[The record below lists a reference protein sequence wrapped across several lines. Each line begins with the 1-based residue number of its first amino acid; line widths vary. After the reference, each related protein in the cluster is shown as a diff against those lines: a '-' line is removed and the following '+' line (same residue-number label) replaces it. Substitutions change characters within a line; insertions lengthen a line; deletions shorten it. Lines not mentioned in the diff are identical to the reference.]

1 MAGGK
6 LSPRQKMINLM
17 YLVFIAMMA
26 LNMSKEVLSA
36 FGLMNEKFEMANQ
49 TSEEINKVSL
59 KELSIRAVENPS
71 RYAEPYKKAQE
82 IEKISDDFYNY
93 VQSLKAP
100 ILEAYPIDPETNQLP
115 FEQMDKGDVIDMN
128 WFIGDK
134 YTEKGEEIINRF
146 DKFRKDIK
154 EVIANDVKYQFF
166 IDDLEERFNTNPVKN
181 SEGHEV
187 PYLDYHYKGFPA
199 IASLA
204 KLSALQN
211 DVRELQHEAY
221 SIFLGNTLKQEAS
234 MRNFRA
240 YVITDKSVYFSG
252 EPVKGRVVL
261 GRFDNKTVPNK
272 VIVNGQSINLSNA
285 NAFKDGQV
293 QINSVA
299 GGVGEHKFSGKFVF
313 VEDGETIEVDI
324 DNSNYLVVPRPNSAT
339 IAADKMN
346 VVYLGLDNPISAS
359 FAGVP
364 NDKVTVT
371 ASSGSLKKIADGK
384 YMLKPAQGTTVTI
397 TATGTL
403 PDGKTV
409 SDKQVFRIKQMPAPA
424 GLIRGEKSAKGP
436 VDNLM
441 ISSVGVAMED
451 FDFDVNLITTG
462 FTITFP
468 NNMGSV
474 RCEGTKL
481 NEEAK
486 RKASRLRPGD
496 IVIIRN
502 IKAKIQ
508 GAEGLMVKNPSDATY
523 QIL

>member
-36 FGLMNEKFEMANQ
+36 FGLMNEKFEKANH
-49 TSEEINKVSL
+49 TSQSINETSL
-59 KELSIRAVENPS
+59 KELSIRAEENPS
-71 RYAEPYKKAQE
+71 RYAEPYQKAQE
-82 IEKISDDFYNY
+82 IEKISNDFYSY

-100 ILEAYPIDPETNQLP
+100 ILEAYPVDPETKQLP

-134 YTEKGEEIINRF
+134 YTEKGQEIINRF

-154 EVIANDVKYQFF
+154 GVIGNDVKYKFF

-181 SEGHEV
+181 AQGREI

-199 IASLA
+199 IATLA
-204 KLSALQN
+204 KLSAVQN
-211 DVRELQHEAY
+211 DIRELQHGAY

-234 MRNFRA
+234 MRNFKA

-252 EPVKGRVVL
+252 ESVKGRVVL

-293 QINSVA
+293 QISSVA
-299 GGVGEHKFSGKFVF
+299 GGVGEHNFTGKFVF

-324 DNSNYLVVPRPNSAT
+324 DNSNYIVVPRPNSAT

-359 FAGVP
+359 FAGIP
-364 NDKVTVT
+364 NDKVNVT
-371 ASSGSLKKIADGK
+371 ASNGSLRKVADGK
-384 YMLKPAQGTTVTI
+384 FMLKPSQGTSVTI
-397 TATGTL
+397 TATGTM

-409 SDKQVFRIKQMPAPA
+409 ADKQVFRIKQIPAPT
-424 GLIRGEKSAKGP
+424 GVIRGETSAKGP

-441 ISSVGVAMED
+441 ISSVGAVMRD
-451 FDFDVNLITTG
+451 FDFDVNLVTTG
-462 FTITFP
+462 FTIVFP
-468 NNMGSV
+468 NNLGSV
-474 RCEGTKL
+474 KVSGTTL

-486 RKASRLRPGD
+486 RKASRLRSGD
-496 IVIIRN
+496 IVIIKD
-502 IKAKIQ
+502 IQTKI
-508 GAEGLMVKNPSDATY
+508 EGVNLMMKRPSEASY

>member
-36 FGLMNEKFEMANQ
+36 FGLMNEKFEAANQ
-49 TSEEINKVSL
+49 TAEQINDVSL
-59 KELSIRAVENPS
+59 KELSIRAEENPS
-71 RYAEPYKKAQE
+71 RYADPYKKAQQISE
-82 IEKISDDFYNY
+82 ISDNFYNY
-93 VQSLKAP
+93 VQTLKTP

-115 FEQMDKGDVIDMN
+115 FEQMDKGDVIDLD

-134 YTEKGEEIINRF
+134 YTEKGQEIVNRF
-146 DKFRKDIK
+146 DKFRQAIKD
-154 EVIANDVKYQFF
+154 VIGDDVKYQFF
-166 IDDLEERFNTNPVKN
+166 INDLEERFNTNPVTN
-181 SEGHEV
+181 SSGIEI
-187 PYLDYHYKGFPA
+187 PYLDYHYRGFPA
-199 IASLA
+199 IATLA
-204 KLSALQN
+204 KLSAVQN
-211 DVRELQHEAY
+211 DIRELEHGAY

-234 MRNFRA
+234 MRNFKA

-261 GRFDNKTVPNK
+261 GRFDNKTVPSR
-272 VIVNGQSINLSNA
+272 VVVNGSNVNLSNA

-324 DNSNYLVVPRPNSAT
+324 ENSNYVVVSRPNSAT
-339 IAADKMN
+339 IAAEKMN
-346 VVYLGLDNPISAS
+346 VVYLGLKNPISAS
-359 FAGVP
+359 FAGIP
-364 NDKVTVT
+364 NDKVSVS
-371 ASSGSLKKIADGK
+371 ASNGKLSKISDGR
-384 YMLKPAQGTTVTI
+384 YMLEPTAGTSVTI

-409 SDKQVFRIKQMPAPA
+409 SDKQVFRIKQIPAPT
-424 GLIRGEKSAKGP
+424 GTIRGETSAKGP
-436 VDNLM
+436 IDNLM
-441 ISSVGVAMED
+441 ISSVGAVMQD
-451 FDFDVNLITTG
+451 FDFDVNLVTTG
-462 FTITFP
+462 FTIVFP
-468 NNMGSV
+468 NNLGSV
-474 RCEGTKL
+474 RVSGTKL
-481 NEEAK
+481 NEEAR

-496 IVIIRN
+496 IVIIKD
-502 IKAKIQ
+502 IQTKI
-508 GAEGLMVKNPSDATY
+508 EGVNLMMKRPSEASY